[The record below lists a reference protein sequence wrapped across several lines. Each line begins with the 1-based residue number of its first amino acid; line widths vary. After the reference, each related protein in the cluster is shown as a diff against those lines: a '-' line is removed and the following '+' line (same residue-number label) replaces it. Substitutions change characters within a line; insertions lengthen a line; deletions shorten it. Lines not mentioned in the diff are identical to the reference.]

1 MHRAQEGLA
10 VNMRRAART
19 ALTAPLLVA
28 GGVLFLT
35 LGTAN
40 VFAASSTGASAS
52 ATAHSSTAANVP
64 QSSSKPHKHERVE
77 CTPGRVAEKHG
88 QCAVVFTD
96 PKTKSEPSPVGQRVC
111 FSVSPADAGSVGT
124 GAGDCAHVGTNHKAL
139 GTFTASGN
147 YCGKAVITATEGK
160 EKQSHHTTIT
170 IVCTKKDATTT
181 AAIIPA
187 GSPLPPASGG
197 WLLGAIGVAAAVVTG
212 YALRTRRWFA
222 PRRLAAGQSA

>member
-1 MHRAQEGLA
+1 M
-10 VNMRRAART
+10 NMRRAART
-19 ALTAPLLVA
+19 ALTAPLLVV

-35 LGTAN
+35 LGSAN
-40 VFAASSTGASAS
+40 VFAASSTNAAANSSA
-52 ATAHSSTAANVP
+52 AANVP
-64 QSSSKPHKHERVE
+64 QSSSRPHKHERVE

-96 PKTKSEPSPVGQRVC
+96 PKTKGEPSPVGQTVC
-111 FSVSPADAGSVGT
+111 FSVSPAEAGNVGT
-124 GAGDCAHVGTNHKAL
+124 GAGHCALVGTNHKAL
-139 GTFTASGN
+139 GTFTASGA
-147 YCGKAVITATEGK
+147 YCGTAVITAVEGK

-187 GSPLPPASGG
+187 GAPLPPASGG
-197 WLLGAIGVAAAVVTG
+197 WLLGAMGAGAAVVTG

-222 PRRLAAGQSA
+222 PRRLAAAQSA